1 MNIDANLSKC
11 PVEAVPVCWG
21 GNFLSLCDRGV
32 GSVPVW
38 REAGAFGVIGV
49 GRS

>member
-1 MNIDANLSKC
+1 MNIDTNLSKC
-11 PVEAVPVCWG
+11 PVEGCPGLLGW
-21 GNFLSLCDRGV
+21 NFLSLCDRGV

-38 REAGAFGVIGV
+38 RGAGALGVIGV